1 MAWQSA
7 VEHVTRFVLLEPL
20 KTLTAEETCEFFFK
34 RVFMVMGLPNCILT
48 DNGAAWRSQLTQ
60 TLLEKLG
67 IDSLKCLAYHSQA
80 NGMAERFLQKTQRKL
95 QLFVNE
101 KQDDWSIYVAPIQYS
116 MNNSFCRTLGM
127 EDTPYSLM
135 FGRDARTSLDF
146 EWAEV
151 STYGSNNSINTDFK
165 MAKMIRLAN
174 TYRKVSQ
181 MQGQSS
187 QLYSRYS
194 NTREYNPEIS
204 IGDRVMLKAIRS
216 RPNKSRALTKS
227 YEGLFRVLD
236 VMDYAVLIVP
246 VAMPD
251 AKPKLASKKRLKLIK
266 SESYTPHVQKP
277 ILEFWQE
284 IKEAD
289 LLQDPPTE
297 LVEDDEDIPDDSGM
311 LETSTDQP
319 EDAGDQMQPDEAE
332 IMAIDYPGIDD
343 GESNTGPDVEGEQD
357 RPHGLRP
364 RPRRRSFGDDF
375 VTDLDQ
381 LRVMKIQKSWKTFM

>member
-1 MAWQSA
+1 
-7 VEHVTRFVLLEPL
+7 
-20 KTLTAEETCEFFFK
+20 
-34 RVFMVMGLPNCILT
+34 MGLPNCILT

-101 KQDDWSIYVAPIQYS
+101 KQDDWSIYVASIQYS

-135 FGRDARTSLDF
+135 FRRDARTSLDL

-165 MAKMIRLAN
+165 MANMIRLAN

-181 MQGQSS
+181 MQEQSS
-187 QLYSRYS
+187 QLYCDITTLGSITLKS
-194 NTREYNPEIS
+194 VLEI
-204 IGDRVMLKAIRS
+204 VMLKAIRS

-227 YEGLFRVLD
+227 YEGPFRVLD

-246 VAMPD
+246 VARPD

-364 RPRRRSFGDDF
+364 TPRRRSFGNDF

-381 LRVMKIQKSWKTFM
+381 LRVMKSQNSWKTYM